1 MARFLYTLLT
11 LLLLT
16 FTSSHAT
23 DYAAHSVLSSGKW
36 VKIRVANEGV
46 YQLSPSTLSNMGFGN
61 SASVRL
67 FGYNLPI
74 LPEENIEDIYD
85 DLQEIPLYRR
95 GDGTLLFY
103 SFGTVNWVREGSNF
117 IHQNNP
123 YSQYVYYFL
132 TEGTPATFRA
142 ESPSTTPTHT
152 TTTFPERVVI
162 DNDAYSIIN
171 SGRTMFESYVYKY
184 NGSNSYDL
192 NTAGIS
198 DGNVQIELRYA
209 TTGAA
214 TLYVNAN
221 GSRVA
226 SRSYATPAN
235 YYDARVN
242 TVSANVPNSYSGT
255 TNITLSL
262 NATSSLTKGHLDYI
276 KAQYTRNLSMSG
288 VTYLPFRTPA
298 EYNYRVT
305 ISGADGGTKVW
316 KVTSPAETC
325 EQSGSLSGSNY
336 VCDLTNSSGSDEYVA
351 VNINATFPTPEKVA
365 DVVNQD
371 LHSIQDIELV
381 IIVPE
386 NNRYTAQA
394 QRLADAHKEKEGM
407 KCVVVR
413 ADQIYNEFSSG
424 TPDATAYRRFMKM
437 LYDKAQD
444 NTSLS
449 APRNL
454 LLFGACYWDNRL
466 LSSEVKGKSQ
476 SDLLLSYESDNSW
489 SMIDSYIC
497 EEYFGLLEDGSGSN
511 PLKERAQI
519 GIGRIPVENLTTATD
534 VVNKL
539 IRYIYNEEQG
549 SWKNTICF
557 MGDDGDQN
565 IHMEDARQVIKS
577 LEPQY
582 PNFNYQKIFW
592 DRYRRVQT
600 ATGNTYPEVSKLIE
614 QTMQDGAL
622 IMNFTGHGSAVQ
634 LSHEALIKTEN
645 FQKWSSKKLPLWFT
659 AACDVTPFDMNKVN
673 QGTEALYNKKGAAMG
688 FVGTA
693 RTVYSSQNRVI
704 NRYFMNYVLGKNDTG
719 RRHTIGEALTLAKG
733 DIATTKNA
741 STRDLLNKTHYVLI
755 GDPAI
760 TLAAPTYNIK
770 VDKINGTDVSSSNPP
785 TISAGNV
792 VTVSGHIEDIN
803 GKTVNDYNGTISPIV
818 FDNIEK
824 ITCLNNSQ
832 ADTAFVYQD
841 RTRKLFIGSENVQN
855 GQFNFS
861 FPVPLDINYSNLNGL
876 ISLYATNGTN
886 EAHGTNTD
894 FLVGGTGSYDEGGE
908 GPVITA
914 WLNSEDFEDGD
925 EVNETPYLFF
935 TLHDPKGIN
944 TTGNGLGHDISIII
958 DNNEQT
964 TYNLNSYFK
973 PTTGGY
979 ADGTVAFSIPELEE
993 GEHTMIIRAF
1003 NVLNQMG
1010 TKTIHFSVVHGQKPD
1025 IGYIRIFGPV
1035 YDTAKIHVYSNR
1047 RGSLINVNL
1056 WVYDVYGKLM
1066 YQQSHTGEEN
1076 NEEYYEFEWNI
1087 TSSVGVVPPGI
1098 YVARVGLSTSDG
1110 EEDTIGKKFLVV
1122 GNKK

>member
-46 YQLSPSTLSNMGFGN
+46 YQLSPSTLSDMGFGN

-449 APRNL
+449 VPRNL

-704 NRYFMNYVLGKNDTG
+704 NRYFMKYVLGKNDTG

>member
-1 MARFLYTLLT
+1 MARFLYTFLT

-16 FTSSHAT
+16 FTSSQAT

-46 YQLSPSTLSNMGFGN
+46 YQLSPSALSDMGFSN
-61 SASVRL
+61 PASVRL

-74 LPEENIEDIYD
+74 LPEENIEDIDD

-103 SFGTVNWVREGSNF
+103 SFGTVNWTRNGSKF
-117 IHQNNP
+117 THKNNP

-132 TEGTPATFRA
+132 TEGTPAAFRT

-171 SGRTMFESYVYKY
+171 SGRTMFESFVYKY

-192 NTAGIS
+192 NTSGIT
-198 DGNVQIELRYA
+198 DGNVQIDIQFA

-221 GSRVA
+221 GSRIA
-226 SRSYATPAN
+226 SRTYIAPAN

-242 TVSANVPNSYSGT
+242 TIITSVANSYSGT
-255 TNITLSL
+255 TNITLNL

-276 KAQYTRNLSMSG
+276 RAQYTRNLSMNG
-288 VTYLPFRTPA
+288 VTYLPFRTPD
-298 EYNYRVT
+298 EYNYRAT

-336 VCDLTNSSGSDEYVA
+336 VCDLTNNGSDEYVA

-365 DVVNQD
+365 DVANQD
-371 LHSIQDIELV
+371 LHSIQDIEFV

-394 QRLADAHKEKEGM
+394 QRLADAHNAREGM
-407 KCVVVR
+407 KCLVVR

-437 LYDKAQD
+437 LYDKAQS

-466 LSSEVKGKSQ
+466 LSSEVKNKSQ

-497 EEYFGLLEDGSGSN
+497 EEYFGLLEDGSGAN

-519 GIGRIPVENLTTATD
+519 GIGRIPVENLTTATN

-539 IRYIYNEEQG
+539 IRYINNEEQG

-577 LEPQY
+577 LETKY

-592 DRYRRVQT
+592 DRYQRVQT
-600 ATGNTYPEVSKLIE
+600 ATGNTYPEVIKLID

-645 FQKWSSKKLPLWFT
+645 FQKWASKKLPLWFT

-704 NRYFMNYVLGKNDTG
+704 NRYFMNYVLGKNDAG

-733 DIATTKNA
+733 DIATAKSPT
-741 STRDLLNKTHYVLI
+741 SRDLLNKTHYVLI

-803 GKTVNDYNGTISPIV
+803 GKTINDYNGTLSPLV

-841 RTRKLFIGSENVQN
+841 RTRKLFIGFENVQN

-886 EAHGTNTD
+886 EAHGINTD

-908 GPVITA
+908 GPTITA
-914 WLNSEDFEDGD
+914 WLNSENFEDGD

-944 TTGNGLGHDISIII
+944 TTGNGLGHDICIII

-973 PTTGGY
+973 PATGGY

-1010 TKTIHFSVVHGQKPD
+1010 TKTIHFTVVHGLKPD
-1025 IGYIRIFGPV
+1025 IANIRIFGPV

-1047 RGSLINVNL
+1047 RGSFINVNL
-1056 WVYDVYGKLM
+1056 WIYDVYGKLM

-1076 NEEYYEFEWNI
+1076 NEAYYEFEWNL
-1087 TSSVGVVPPGI
+1087 TSTVGVVPPGI
-1098 YVARVGLSTSDG
+1098 YIARVGLSTSNG

>member
-46 YQLSPSTLSNMGFGN
+46 YQLSPSTLSDMGFGN